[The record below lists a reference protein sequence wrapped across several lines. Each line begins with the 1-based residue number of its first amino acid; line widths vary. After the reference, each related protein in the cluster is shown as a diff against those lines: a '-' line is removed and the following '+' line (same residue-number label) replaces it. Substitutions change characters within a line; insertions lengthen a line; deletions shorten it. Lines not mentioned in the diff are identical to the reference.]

1 MERRDWSRVAHAG
14 IEFMGPYDAGSLARL
29 FEGVSLPADARVLDL
44 GCGKGALLAWLAERG
59 PIRGRGIDLIP
70 AGRRIAGVEFEA
82 GDAATL
88 GEGDGSYDLVC
99 SIGAVSP
106 LADLAQWTR
115 PGGLV
120 LLGDGYWRREPTDEY
135 VAALGAT
142 RDQMVELETL
152 RASGAPIGLELLAT
166 VTSSD
171 QDWAAYEGAWADNG
185 ERYAAEHAGE
195 PGVDEFAAWIRNGR
209 RRHLELG
216 GRETLGFALLL
227 FRKTTI

>member
-1 MERRDWSRVAHAG
+1 MERRDWSRAAHAG
-14 IEFMGPYDAGSLARL
+14 IEFMGPYDAGSLDRL
-29 FEGVSLPADARVLDL
+29 FDGVALPAGARVLDL
-44 GCGKGALLAWLAERG
+44 GCGKGAVLAWLAESG

-70 AGRRIAGVEFEA
+70 ARRRIAGVEFEA
-82 GDAATL
+82 GDAAAL

-106 LADLAQWTR
+106 LADLAGWAR

-120 LLGDGYWRREPTDEY
+120 LLGDGYWRQEPTAEY

-142 RDQMVELETL
+142 RDQMGALGTL
-152 RASGAPIGLELLAT
+152 RTSGTPIGLDLLAT

-171 QDWAAYEGAWADNG
+171 RDWAAYEGAWAENG
-185 ERYAAEHAGE
+185 ERYAIEHAVE
-195 PGVDEFAAWIRNGR
+195 PGVDEFVAWIRNGR
-209 RRHLELG
+209 RRYLELG

-227 FRKTTI
+227 FRRT